1 MTESEVVRLM
11 REHLERQ
18 FPKVC
23 PHCGR
28 HFATLREYI
37 LATQRIEPSVCY
49 DAEIEDWNPLKPMG
63 TVTYTNCPCG
73 TTLALS
79 SHGMPILR
87 LWSLY
92 NWARTETKRRGMTMR
107 ELLNYLRDEIR
118 TEVAAD
124 PAGDDI

>member
-23 PHCGR
+23 PHCHR
-28 HFATLREYI
+28 HFSTLREYI
-37 LATQRIEPSVCY
+37 LVTQRVEPSVCY
-49 DAEIEDWNPLKPMG
+49 DAEAEDWNPLKPMG
-63 TVTYTNCPCG
+63 TVTYSNCPCG

-79 SHGMPILR
+79 SHGMPLLR

-92 NWARTETKRRGMTMR
+92 HWARTETKRRGMTMR
-107 ELLNYLRDEIR
+107 ELLNHLRDEIR
-118 TEVAAD
+118 KEVSAA
-124 PAGDDI
+124 PAER